1 MIAKIIVFIL
11 VVFFFTGAIKA
22 FVEGEV
28 QTDGAFNS
36 VTEESYLES
45 QSFIQESE
53 NLIGDL
59 TRLLGEYKNEE
70 HILNGGSVSEDELS
84 AIEQS
89 LFYDSFQTSSSYNPN
104 LSEEE
109 NVQKFKE
116 EYADQIQQAKDQAIK
131 DDLKDYHRICKI

>member
-28 QTDGAFNS
+28 QTDGDFNS
-36 VTEESYLES
+36 VIEESYLES

-59 TRLLGEYKNEE
+59 TRLLDEYKNEE

-84 AIEQS
+84 
-89 LFYDSFQTSSSYNPN
+89 SYRA
-104 LSEEE
+104 
-109 NVQKFKE
+109 KF
-116 EYADQIQQAKDQAIK
+116 ILRFISNIK
-131 DDLKDYHRICKI
+131 